1 MLSLNI
7 IRFVRERFFGKKMLQ
22 VQWNKIQENMCSY
35 VCNENSVSTVSRCL
49 WNKKKNAWCFQHD
62 VWSSLMRAVF
72 FWCVNNSWIF
82 FCCCCQSIFG
92 WCSFCLKQSNVDRK
106 LFWALKE
113 KNCRIDRIPSD
124 LHKMRILLK
133 CYTNAQNN
141 YKPLRCAK
149 DDENWNTEWTYCCI
163 LNGWKKNGSLLWEK
177 NELSVNPEYGLHIS
191 LKLKACV
198 FHT

>member
-1 MLSLNI
+1 MEQNTGKYVLVRLQWKLSFHGEQMLM
-7 IRFVRERFFGKKMLQ
+7 K
-22 VQWNKIQENMCSY
+22 W
-35 VCNENSVSTVSRCL
+35 
-49 WNKKKNAWCFQHD
+49 KKNAWCFQHD

-163 LNGWKKNGSLLWEK
+163 LNGWKKKRKFTVRKKWTVCKSGIWFAYIVEIKSLC
-177 NELSVNPEYGLHIS
+177 IS
-191 LKLKACV
+191 YIKMKTTVLMAS
-198 FHT
+198 